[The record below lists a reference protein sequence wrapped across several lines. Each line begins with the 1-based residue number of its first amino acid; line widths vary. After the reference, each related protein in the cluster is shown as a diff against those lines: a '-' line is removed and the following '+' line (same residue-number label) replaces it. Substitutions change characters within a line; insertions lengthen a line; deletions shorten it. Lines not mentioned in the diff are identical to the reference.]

1 LSRDFTSIQRD
12 RLAAIG
18 LGGNSPARFGGPAE
32 TIVSALAEVPRDAGV
47 IVAVSR
53 FFRTPAHP
61 AGSGPDFVNAA
72 ALVRTALEP
81 EALLRALH
89 GIEARYGR
97 ERLTRW
103 GARTLDI
110 DLLAVEDRI
119 LPDEPTLRHWMDLPP
134 ARQRVEAPDRLIL
147 PHPRL
152 QDRAF
157 VLIPLAEI
165 APLWRHP
172 LTGRTVAEMA
182 AALPEADRSAI
193 WPL

>member
-1 LSRDFTSIQRD
+1 M
-12 RLAAIG
+12 AC
-18 LGGNSPARFGGPAE
+18 E
-32 TIVSALAEVPRDAGV
+32 GV

-53 FFRTPAHP
+53 FFRTPAYP
-61 AGSGPDFVNAA
+61 PGSGPDFVNVA
-72 ALVRTALEP
+72 ALLRTALAP
-81 EALLRALH
+81 GPLLAALH
-89 GIEARYGR
+89 AIEARYGR

-103 GARTLDI
+103 GERTLDI

-119 LPDEPTLRHWMDLPP
+119 LPDEATLRHWMDLAP

-152 QDRAF
+152 HERAF

-165 APLWRHP
+165 APGWRHP

-182 AALPEADRSAI
+182 AALPEADKSAI
-193 WPL
+193 CPL

>member
-1 LSRDFTSIQRD
+1 MSRDFTSIQRD
-12 RLAAIG
+12 RLAAIA
-18 LGGNSPARFGGPAE
+18 LGGNSPTRNGGPAE
-32 TIVSALAEVPRDAGV
+32 TIVAALADMACEGV

-53 FFRTPAHP
+53 FFRTPAYP
-61 AGSGPDFVNAA
+61 PGSGPDFVNVA
-72 ALVRTALEP
+72 ALLRTALAP
-81 EALLRALH
+81 GPLLAALH
-89 GIEARYGR
+89 AIEARYGR

-103 GARTLDI
+103 GERTLDI

-119 LPDEPTLRHWMDLPP
+119 LPDEATLRHWMDLAP

-152 QDRAF
+152 HERAF

-165 APLWRHP
+165 APGWRHP

-182 AALPEADRSAI
+182 AALPEADKSAI
-193 WPL
+193 CPL